1 MSGIIGTSHSKSK
14 IIGSSLDT
22 AKVWA
27 TVDTS
32 GNAINGSFNVSSIT
46 DVGTGNHDIAFITP
60 MLNTNYS
67 AHMTFGTLES
77 GENVTVTSGDRS
89 TTQVT
94 IWARYLVWDNSSG
107 NKEGDNVG
115 IAIFGD

>member
-1 MSGIIGTSHSKSK
+1 MSGITGTSHSKSK
-14 IIGSSLDT
+14 VVGRSLDT

-27 TVDTS
+27 TVNTS

-60 MLNTNYS
+60 MKNTNYS
-67 AHMTFGTLES
+67 ALMTFGTLES
-77 GENVTVTSGDRS
+77 GINVTVTSGDRTVS
-89 TTQVT
+89 QVT
-94 IWARYLVWDNSSG
+94 IWARFLSWDNSSG

>member
-1 MSGIIGTSHSKSK
+1 MSGIVGTSHSKSK
-14 IIGSSLDT
+14 VIGSSLDT

-27 TVDTS
+27 TVNTS

-115 IAIFGD
+115 IAIFGE

>member
-27 TVDTS
+27 TVNTS

-60 MLNTNYS
+60 MKNTNYS
-67 AHMTFGTLES
+67 ALMTFGSSEV
-77 GENVTVTSGDRS
+77 GQNITVTSGDRTVS
-89 TTQVT
+89 QVT
-94 IWARYLVWDNSSG
+94 IWARFLVWDNSSG
-107 NKEGDNVG
+107 NKEGNNVG